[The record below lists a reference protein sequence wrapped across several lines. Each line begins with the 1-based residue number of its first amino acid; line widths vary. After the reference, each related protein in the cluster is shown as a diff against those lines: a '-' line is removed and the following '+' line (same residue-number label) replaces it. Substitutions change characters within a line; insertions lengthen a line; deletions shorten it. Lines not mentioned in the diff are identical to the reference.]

1 MAGAAPRL
9 RFSKSDDLDLLRDV
23 RDCNPFEENMRHTV
37 RWAEIAV
44 RLTESKQKVFSART
58 VRDRTDLLH
67 AQHADRDRRNLRR
80 SGTEEEYSEQDQ
92 LLEEILTIA
101 KENGY
106 KIRIFKKAPLG
117 SGSRNTST
125 VGRSSVA
132 HARDAAAEA
141 HAAGLGDTAEC
152 AGGNT
157 ATQLLSQI
165 VSGCNDDEGMEE
177 SYSPPE
183 LDMDDAPTVFSPS
196 CSTECSQVPS
206 PASISS
212 PPTNARQG
220 AEGNVDQ
227 PQPPRRKRNQAGG
240 LDHADYDF
248 MEKRMKHDQFMKQKD
263 YVIESRRIALEEQRH
278 AWEKEKSLR
287 EMELKQQ
294 EMNQHAFDKAEERR
308 IRSEERA
315 EERRQRAEERAE
327 ERRERAEER
336 RMFTAQQ
343 QSFMSIMES
352 ILNKIS
358 TLEDVVRNNK

>member
-1 MAGAAPRL
+1 
-9 RFSKSDDLDLLRDV
+9 
-23 RDCNPFEENMRHTV
+23 MRHTV

-44 RLTESKQKVFSART
+44 RLTESKQKVFSSRT
-58 VRDRTDLLH
+58 VRDLTDLLF

-125 VGRSSVA
+125 VGRSSAA
-132 HARDAAAEA
+132 HARDAATDA

-152 AGGNT
+152 AGSNT
-157 ATQLLSQI
+157 ATQLLSQV
-165 VSGCNDDEGMEE
+165 VSGCNDDEGIEE

-196 CSTECSQVPS
+196 CSTECSQVRS

-220 AEGNVDQ
+220 AEGNEDQ

-240 LDHADYDF
+240 LDQADYDF
-248 MEKRMKHDQFMKQKD
+248 MEKRMKHDQFVKQKD
-263 YVIESRRIALEEQRH
+263 YVIESRRIALEEQCH

-287 EMELKQQ
+287 EMELKEQ
-294 EMNQHAFDKAEERR
+294 EMNQNAFDKEEERR

-315 EERRQRAEERAE
+315 EERRQRAERAE

-343 QSFMSIMES
+343 QRFTSIMES
-352 ILNKIS
+352 ILSKIG
-358 TLEDVVRNNK
+358 TLEDVVINNK